1 MAGNSAQS
9 GRSVTSKIAAILQ
22 TFTEGSEH
30 SLTEIAGLARLPIS
44 TAHRLTS
51 ELAAWR
57 LLERTDDGIYRAGLP
72 LRIIGTVGS
81 VAPRMAE
88 RAPCVIEDLSVATRC
103 RVRLGVL
110 VDDQVSYIEKLPG
123 PHPTSAFCAAATLPA
138 HATAVGRAL
147 LAFSPPRTIEMVIG
161 RGLRPFTPH
170 TVTSPERFRRALA
183 VTRLTRVA
191 VTRWELE
198 AGVCGVAMPV
208 FGPGGDILASIE
220 VTLRDLGRDLQ
231 PCLAPLAI
239 ASRSLSRELAA
250 DSTGISGLLEMAV
263 PAVRAVNH

>member
-9 GRSVTSKIAAILQ
+9 GRSVTSKIAAILR

-30 SLTEIAGLARLPIS
+30 SLTEIARLARLPIS

-57 LLERTDDGIYRAGLP
+57 LLERTEDGIYRAGLP
-72 LRIIGTVGS
+72 LRIIGTVGAA
-81 VAPRMAE
+81 APRMAE
-88 RAPCVIEDLSVATRC
+88 RAPCVVEDLCAATRS

-110 VDDQVSYIEKLPG
+110 ADGAVSYIEKSPG
-123 PHPTSAFCAAATLPA
+123 PHPTSAFCVAATLPA

-147 LAFSPPRTIEMVIG
+147 LAFSPPRTVEMIIG

-198 AGVCGVAMPV
+198 PGVCGVAMPV
-208 FGPGGDILASIE
+208 FGPGGDIIAAIE
-220 VTLRDLGRDLQ
+220 VTVRDLGRDLQ

-239 ASRSLSRELAA
+239 ATRSLSRELAA
-250 DSTGISGLLEMAV
+250 DTSGLGGLLDLVM
-263 PAVRAVNH
+263 PTVRAVNH